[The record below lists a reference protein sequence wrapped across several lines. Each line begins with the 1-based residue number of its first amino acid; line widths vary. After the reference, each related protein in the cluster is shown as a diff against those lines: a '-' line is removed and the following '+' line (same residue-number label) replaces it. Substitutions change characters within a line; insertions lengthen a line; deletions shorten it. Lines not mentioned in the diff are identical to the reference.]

1 MRELFETILY
11 QPIFNGFIGLYNII
25 PDVGAVVL
33 ILTLLIKGA
42 LFPLSRKSI
51 KAQKDLQELQPK
63 LEALK
68 KKHGDDKQ
76 ATAQA
81 TMELYKEHKVN
92 PLGSCLPLLV
102 QLPVFLGL
110 FYVLR
115 DVFETQRFDLLYPFV
130 AQPEF
135 IDPMTLGL
143 FDLSTP
149 SIVLALLA
157 GAAQFWQ
164 ARSMQSKRA
173 PKTAGKG
180 GKDENMMAMVSKQTM
195 YFMPIITI
203 VIGMR
208 FPAGLTLYWFLSTLI
223 TAIQQ
228 HVMLGNGKKDKDKKD
243 GVVEGKLVE

>member
-1 MRELFETILY
+1 MKALFETILY

-42 LFPLSRKSI
+42 LFPLSKKSI
-51 KAQKDLQELQPK
+51 SAQKDLQELQPK
-63 LEALK
+63 LEELK
-68 KKHGDDKQ
+68 KKHKGDQQKV
-76 ATAQA
+76 AQA

-102 QLPVFLGL
+102 QLPIFLGL

-115 DVFETQRFDLLYPFV
+115 DVFETQRFDLLYSFV
-130 AQPEF
+130 AQPEV
-135 IDPMTLGL
+135 INPMTLGL

-173 PKTAGKG
+173 PKVAGKG

-228 HVMLGNGKKDKDKKD
+228 HVMLGKGKKDKDKKD
-243 GVVEGKLVE
+243 GVVEGKLVD